1 MLIAVFSFALV
12 IVLIILIITMV
23 LFYKDSRYKPPAPVV
38 KRRNVTLDECTI
50 EELAERI
57 AGESLDEGKLLKVVD
72 LIGRKHVF
80 PKKTDG
86 KAPKEVAPY
95 MDFVY
100 QFCMN
105 TSATAKVIVKMS
117 NTLKAIN
124 DQYKREIEDI
134 EKTAIRDLDNKAA
147 ETT

>member
-1 MLIAVFSFALV
+1 MLIIVFSIALI
-12 IVLIILIITMV
+12 IVLIILIITLV

-38 KRRNVTLDECTI
+38 KRREVGLEECTI

-57 AGESLDEGKLLKVVD
+57 AGEDLDEAKLLKVVD
-72 LIGRKHVF
+72 LIGRKHTF

-86 KAPKEVAPY
+86 KAPKEVEPY

-124 DQYKREIEDI
+124 EQYKREIEDI
-134 EKTAIRDLDNKAA
+134 ERTAIRDLDSKAA
-147 ETT
+147 ES